1 MAYDQPLT
9 LRDAGLALRR
19 GAITSREMVAA
30 ALSRADDI
38 DRFLGVYLAR
48 FDDYALEQADRA
60 DAAFSAG
67 YDGGSLQGITIG
79 VKDLLRMAEGPTT
92 AQSTVL
98 SPGWGRGPDA
108 HVVTSLKD
116 AKAVITGKVTLSEF
130 AIGSPDASKPF
141 PVPRNPWDLR
151 TWPGGSSAGTA
162 VGIAAGLFLAGIGS
176 DSGGSIRLPAAFCG
190 ITGFKPTYG
199 LVPVGGCVPLGFS
212 MDTLGPMAR
221 SAEDCAL
228 VLDSIADPLMARRGT
243 GRRLT
248 QSNAHPGR
256 PLAGVRIAV
265 VRAGHFVE
273 GDVRAAESA
282 FDEMVAVSKSLGAQ
296 VSEIRLPLF
305 DAACAA
311 GMIINQAEGF
321 AYHRNA
327 LLSRWPDYC
336 ESSRKRLSAGALT
349 SGADY
354 VQAQRVRRSAQ
365 REVARLF
372 ATVDI
377 VMTPTATVGA
387 PLYDAD
393 LKVDFRSLHRT
404 ARTNYWNCA
413 GVPAL
418 SMPMGFTDNGMP
430 LSVHLAGAA
439 FDDRFVLGVGQA
451 LQRVTDWH
459 LRLPPNLTATQTLS
473 PTPTPSLQQF
483 SSASAD
489 GCDGPG
495 LDADEEAVRA
505 LLTVAGVPATEQEI
519 AELSA
524 GYSSQRAAIDS
535 LYGVLDCLD
544 DSPPALRFAAD
555 VWD

>member
-9 LRDAGLALRR
+9 LRDAGLALRSR
-19 GAITSREMVAA
+19 AITSREMVTA

-38 DRFLGVYLAR
+38 DRFLGVYITR

-67 YDGGSLQGITIG
+67 YDCGPLQGITFG

-98 SPGWGRGPDA
+98 SPAWGRGPDA
-108 HVVTSLKD
+108 VVVTSLKD

-130 AIGSPDASKPF
+130 AIGSPDLSKPF
-141 PVPRNPWDLR
+141 PVPRNPWDLL

-199 LVPVGGCVPLGFS
+199 LVPTGGCIPLGFT

-228 VLDSIADPLMARRGT
+228 VLDSIADPLMARHGS

-248 QSNAHPGR
+248 QSNANTGR
-256 PLAGVRIAV
+256 PLAGVRIAI
-265 VRAGHFVE
+265 VRAEHFVE
-273 GDVRAAESA
+273 GAVQSAESA
-282 FDEMVAVSKSLGAQ
+282 FDDMVAVSKSLGAQ
-296 VSEIRLPLF
+296 VSEIQLPLF
-305 DAACAA
+305 DAARAA

-321 AYHRNA
+321 AYHRSA

-336 ESSRKRLSAGALT
+336 ASSRKRLSVGALT

-354 VQAQRVRRSAQ
+354 VQAQRVRRSTQ
-365 REVARLF
+365 RELAQLF
-372 ATVDI
+372 ETVDI

-387 PLYDAD
+387 PPYDTD
-393 LKVDFRSLHRT
+393 LKIDFHSLFRT
-404 ARTNYWNCA
+404 AHTNYWNCA
-413 GVPAL
+413 GLPAL
-418 SMPMGFTDNGMP
+418 AMPMGFTDNGMP
-430 LSVHLAGAA
+430 LSVQLAGAA
-439 FDDRFVLGVGQA
+439 FEDRFLLGVGRS
-451 LQRVTDWH
+451 LQQVTDWH
-459 LRLPPNLTATQTLS
+459 LQMPPN
-473 PTPTPSLQQF
+473 PTPSLQEP
-483 SSASAD
+483 STASAD
-489 GCDGPG
+489 RRDGSG
-495 LDADEEAVRA
+495 SETDEKTVRA
-505 LLTVAGVPATEQEI
+505 LLAVAGVPATEQEI

-535 LYGVLDCLD
+535 LYGVLECLD
-544 DSPPALRFAAD
+544 DSPPAVKFAAD
-555 VWD
+555 LWD